1 MSWSRIHS
9 HSHSHRSLTTLV
21 VLLTAMVMLLGMT
34 NIAQAAPSALG
45 VPKLTAKVILADT
58 SIDGPAIMRTDAPAT
73 VLAWTGTDTTHHL
86 NIMTSSDGLHYGN
99 KHILPETSL
108 WRPAVAWIDSGRGAP
123 YGTIVLAWT
132 GTDSHHTLN
141 VEFIRMPE
149 FKVVSKTILWG
160 EWSFTAPALATIN
173 GDVNSDVYLAW
184 AGTNSAHTLN
194 IMHIASQSGS
204 RDKHILWG
212 WNSISRPNLARDLTS
227 DSKGAVILSWT
238 GFNNRLY
245 FAYLA
250 SDRVHWTMPGSSPLG
265 QQSAWAPSMIGTSS
279 TVPPLHWLAWTG
291 SGTSSTRAINVQ
303 YTTHYPS
310 WSDANSKATL
320 GETALSS
327 PELAYNG
334 DGSSSKVLL
343 AWAGT
348 DLHHHLNVAVV
359 AA

>member
-1 MSWSRIHS
+1 MSWSWI
-9 HSHSHRSLTTLV
+9 HSHRSVTTLV

-45 VPKLTAKVILADT
+45 VPKLTTKVILADT

-73 VLAWTGTDTTHHL
+73 LLAWTGTDANHHL

-108 WRPAVAWIDSGRGAP
+108 WRPAVAWIDSGPGAP
-123 YGTIVLAWT
+123 YGTIVLAWA
-132 GTDSHHTLN
+132 GTDSNHTLN

-149 FKVVSKTILWG
+149 FKVVSKTIFSG
-160 EWSFTAPALATIN
+160 ESSFTAPALATIN

-194 IMHIASQSGS
+194 IMHMNTVPPIS
-204 RDKHILWG
+204 RDKHILRG

-227 DSKGAVILSWT
+227 DSKGDVILSWT

-250 SDRVHWTMPGSSPLG
+250 SDKVHWTMPGSSPLG
-265 QQSAWAPSMIGTSS
+265 QQSAWAPSMIGTNS

-291 SGTSSTRAINVQ
+291 SGTTSTRAINVQ

-320 GETALSS
+320 GETAISS

-334 DGSSSKVLL
+334 VGNTSKVLI

-359 AA
+359 SA